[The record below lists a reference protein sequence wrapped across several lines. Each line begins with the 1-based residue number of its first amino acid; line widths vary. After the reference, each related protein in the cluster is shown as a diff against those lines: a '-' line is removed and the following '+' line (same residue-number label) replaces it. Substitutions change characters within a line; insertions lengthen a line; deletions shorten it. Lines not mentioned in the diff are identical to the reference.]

1 MAVSKYSYLA
11 FVILLMGYV
20 LSVFHRLTVAIM
32 ADCLMADM
40 RINAL
45 QLGVL
50 TAVYFYP
57 YAFMQ
62 FPVGILADRIG
73 PRRLVSGMLLVTA
86 MASVAFSMAENFYFA
101 VVARLIIGLSV
112 SFVFV
117 PTQKF
122 IATNFPPSMF
132 ATLVGFLPFAG
143 MLGGISASVPLA
155 YLVNFFGWRMVFLFL
170 GVATAVLALGVW
182 LLVPEQPDH
191 KSSPLATAGQVR
203 GSSGSKTKVP
213 GLIASLKAVVSEWGL
228 WPIAIRNFFSY
239 GSLMAFQSLWAGPY
253 LMIIIGVDRI
263 SAGYLL
269 MLMSIGQLITAPFS
283 GYFSERIMKSR
294 KIPGIIS
301 AYGLVLFW
309 MPFAFWGQH
318 LTPVQIG
325 ALFFSTGFGPE

>member
-1 MAVSKYSYLA
+1 LAVSKYSYLA

-203 GSSGSKTKVP
+203 GS
-213 GLIASLKAVVSEWGL
+213 
-228 WPIAIRNFFSY
+228 N
-239 GSLMAFQSLWAGPY
+239 
-253 LMIIIGVDRI
+253 
-263 SAGYLL
+263 
-269 MLMSIGQLITAPFS
+269 
-283 GYFSERIMKSR
+283 
-294 KIPGIIS
+294 
-301 AYGLVLFW
+301 
-309 MPFAFWGQH
+309 
-318 LTPVQIG
+318 
-325 ALFFSTGFGPE
+325 